1 MSIEKDEFEA
11 EREQLRKLQTIFEK
25 AVENN
30 SLEDIKPFTH
40 PDFSFVSFTDKSFD
54 SFDAFKK
61 QWEATRREMVGSGR
75 FTTQLNPAPTI
86 FAGDIAIASGNAQN
100 TLRNASDEQFNF
112 SNHWTVIF
120 KRIDN
125 EWKVLR
131 AHNSL
136 DPFTN
141 PMLVSGVKRNIIK
154 YSALAFLGGVALC
167 SVISYLIP
175 G

>member
-1 MSIEKDEFEA
+1 MSIDKDEFEA
-11 EREQLRKLQTIFEK
+11 EREKLRKLQAIFEK

-30 SLEDIKPFTH
+30 SIDDIKPFTH
-40 PDFSFVSFTDKSFD
+40 ADFSFVSFTDKSFD
-54 SFDAFKK
+54 SFDAFKN
-61 QWEATRREMVGSGR
+61 QWEITRSEMVGSGR
-75 FTTQLNPAPTI
+75 FSTQLNPAPTI
-86 FAGDIAIASGNAQN
+86 FVDDIAIASGNAQN
-100 TLRNASDEQFNF
+100 TLVNASGEQFNF

-120 KRIDN
+120 KRVDN
-125 EWKVLR
+125 DWKVLR

-136 DPFTN
+136 DPFAN

-154 YSALAFLGGVALC
+154 YSALAFLGGAALC